1 MISFIMP
8 AKNASLYI
16 GQAIN
21 SLRQADYENWELI
34 VIEDHSEDDTCDV
47 LKQAEETDSRIKV
60 HKNKGDGK
68 VVGLNYG
75 YTFTSGEIIKC
86 IDADDVLDEKFF
98 SHIDRMS
105 NYDALC
111 HDSYITASDLRILG
125 NYSVDRSILSKDFS
139 YCLKYMK
146 SLPRCIWTFTRNI
159 GDKIFPMPENLP
171 FEDVWFS
178 LVIKKYAK
186 RIYYVNENLYYYRQH
201 DNQTFGGIL
210 DFNAEIVLFR
220 SQRMLALIDV
230 IEHEETERVVSG
242 TSDADLFDEMRCFYG
257 LLARQNV
264 NLREIV
270 KSDIPL
276 EFRAKLL
283 LYKKLPFLAPLI
295 VRLKWRLDKKR
306 RAANKPEKN
315 LPISGESRCADH
327 VDSQIR

>member
-1 MISFIMP
+1 MP

-16 GQAIN
+16 RQAIN

-34 VIEDHSEDDTCDV
+34 VIEDHSEDDTYDV

-60 HKNKGDGK
+60 HKNEGDGK

-75 YTFTSGEIIKC
+75 YTLTSGETIKC

-98 SHIDRMS
+98 GHMDRMS
-105 NYDALC
+105 CYDALC

-125 NYSVDRSILSKDFS
+125 NYSVDRSILSRDFS

-159 GDKIFPMPENLP
+159 GDRIFPMPVNLP

-178 LVIKKYAK
+178 LIIKKYAK
-186 RIYYVNENLYYYRQH
+186 RICYVSENLYYYRQH

-220 SQRMLALIDV
+220 AQRMLALIEV
-230 IEHEETERVVSG
+230 IEHEGTERLAGG
-242 TSDADLFDEMRCFYG
+242 TSDADLFDEMRRFYG

-270 KSDIPL
+270 KSDLPL
-276 EFRAKLL
+276 EFRVKVL

-295 VRLKWRLDKKR
+295 VRLKWHLNKKR
-306 RAANKPEKN
+306 KATNKPGKN
-315 LPISGESRCADH
+315 LAISDESRCADH
-327 VDSQIR
+327 VDSQIK